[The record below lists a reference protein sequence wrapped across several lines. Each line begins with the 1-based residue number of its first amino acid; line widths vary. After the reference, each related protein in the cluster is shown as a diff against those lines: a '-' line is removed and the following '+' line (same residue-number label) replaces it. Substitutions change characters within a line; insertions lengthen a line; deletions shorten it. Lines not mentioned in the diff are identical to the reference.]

1 MAGWE
6 TDPFSV
12 HIVGDRLYGL
22 GAADQKGGIAAT
34 LAALEAM
41 GKDGT
46 LAGANILVAFTPDEE
61 ALSDGMLTFLAT
73 RPRVRVAILSEPHFS
88 PATIG
93 WPGKALLKAVVHGR
107 AAHGGR
113 PWQGVN
119 AIEEAAVMLFAL
131 QKAVV
136 AEHPDLGAHPFVTLS
151 IKGGYERYSLTV
163 PDRCEVVL
171 SKQLVPGE
179 SKESVLALAEKAASE
194 MKSGRA
200 EFAFDR
206 PYYPPG
212 AQDPAHPE
220 IQRLAA
226 AYQKVTG
233 QPLVLGFG
241 RGVCDGDYLAE
252 AGIPTVSFGPSG
264 GSTHQANEWVSIE
277 QLGAAAE
284 VYLRICLEG

>member
-1 MAGWE
+1 METWMDRATAGR
-6 TDPFSV
+6 
-12 HIVGDRLYGL
+12 G
-22 GAADQKGGIAAT
+22 
-34 LAALEAM
+34 
-41 GKDGT
+41 
-46 LAGANILVAFTPDEE
+46 
-61 ALSDGMLTFLAT
+61 
-73 RPRVRVAILSEPHFS
+73 
-88 PATIG
+88 
-93 WPGKALLKAVVHGR
+93 
-107 AAHGGR
+107 
-113 PWQGVN
+113 
-119 AIEEAAVMLFAL
+119 
-131 QKAVV
+131 VV
-136 AEHPDLGAHPFVTLS
+136 ACGVRRA
-151 IKGGYERYSLTV
+151 
-163 PDRCEVVL
+163 DRSFIV
-171 SKQLVPGE
+171 
-179 SKESVLALAEKAASE
+179 
-194 MKSGRA
+194 KSGRA

-206 PYYPPG
+206 PYYPSG